1 MTIKR
6 SLLAILAG
14 FVLLAAGR
22 YLIHSVWLAG
32 PYAEHASLWRT
43 QSAMLHHLWAIH
55 LANLILASGAVWIY
69 AGGIEHKPWLGQGL
83 RFGILLA
90 LVSAVPQSLV
100 EFFTY
105 PVPPGLAVDW
115 IIGEGL
121 LAVLLGV
128 IVAAICRPEA
138 AAHPSDKPLA
148 AATSK

>member
-1 MTIKR
+1 MTTKR
-6 SLLAILAG
+6 TLLAILAG

-32 PYAEHASLWRT
+32 PYAENATLWRT
-43 QSAMLHHLWAIH
+43 QSAMLHRLWVIH
-55 LANLILASGAVWIY
+55 LANLIFAGAAVFIY
-69 AGGIEHKPWLGQGL
+69 VRSVEAKPWLGQGI

-90 LVSAVPQSLV
+90 LVTAVPQSMV

-105 PVPPGLAVDW
+105 PIPAALAVDW

-128 IVAAICRPEA
+128 VAAAICRTKA
-138 AAHPSDKPLA
+138 AAA
-148 AATSK
+148 AA